1 MTDWPAKEKQYY
13 MNTFNRL
20 PVTLVS
26 GDGSW
31 VWDDRGR
38 RYLDFLQGIAVNVL
52 GHAHPVQVKAI
63 AQQATTL
70 LHTSSLFHV
79 PRQYE
84 LAELLV
90 ENSAL
95 DRVFFVNSGSEALET
110 TIKIVRK
117 YGKLH
122 RDGAHEIIVMS
133 EAFHGRTIAAVAATA
148 NPHYQEDF
156 VPMPEGFVRVPF
168 NDLAAAQAAV
178 NPKTAGILIELIQ
191 GEGGVWEA
199 DRDYVQ
205 GLRTLCDEHNLLLAL
220 DEVQTGIGRTGRLF
234 AYEHYG
240 IQPDVMALA
249 KALGGGLPIGACLVN
264 ERAGVFVP
272 GDHGSTFGGNPLV
285 CAGAAAVVRNVIENE
300 LWKNA
305 ERQGERIKAGLA
317 EISSRHG
324 NAITNIRGMGL
335 LLAFDLG
342 EERAEKFLAHAL
354 ECGLIVN
361 RVAPPS
367 IRMAPALTLTDAEAD
382 EGLARIEKTLVGI
395 L

>member
-38 RYLDFLQGIAVNVL
+38 RYLDFLQGIAVNAL

-70 LHTSSLFHV
+70 LHTSSLFHL

-110 TIKIVRK
+110 TIKVVRK
-117 YGKLH
+117 FGKH
-122 RDGAHEIIVMS
+122 NRDGAYEIIVMS
-133 EAFHGRTIAAVAATA
+133 NAFHGRTIASVAATA

-168 NDLAAAQAAV
+168 NDLAAATAAV
-178 NPKTAGILIELIQ
+178 GPKTAGVLVELIQ
-191 GEGGVWEA
+191 GEGGVYEA
-199 DRDYVQ
+199 DQDYVH
-205 GLRTLCDEHNLLLAL
+205 GLRALCDEHNLLLAL
-220 DEVQTGIGRTGRLF
+220 DEVQTGIGRTGRFF

-240 IQPDVMALA
+240 IQPDVVALA
-249 KALGGGLPIGACLVN
+249 KALGGGLPIGACMVN
-264 ERAGVFVP
+264 ERASVFVP

-285 CAGAAAVVRNVIENE
+285 CAGAAAVVKYICDNKLWEN
-300 LWKNA
+300 A
-305 ERQGERIKAGLA
+305 ARQEQRLKAGLA
-317 EISSRHG
+317 DISARHG
-324 NAITNIRGMGL
+324 GAIENIRGKGL

-342 EERAEKFLAHAL
+342 EERAEKFLAHGL

-382 EGLARIEKTLVGI
+382 EGLARIEKTLGGI

>member
-63 AQQATTL
+63 TKQATTL

-117 YGKLH
+117 YGKLN
-122 RDGAHEIIVMS
+122 RDGAYEIIVMDN
-133 EAFHGRTIAAVAATA
+133 AFHGRTIAAVAATA

-156 VPMPEGFVRVPF
+156 VPMPAGFIRVPF
-168 NDLAAAQAAV
+168 NDLAAVQAA
-178 NPKTAGILIELIQ
+178 
-191 GEGGVWEA
+191 
-199 DRDYVQ
+199 
-205 GLRTLCDEHNLLLAL
+205 
-220 DEVQTGIGRTGRLF
+220 
-234 AYEHYG
+234 
-240 IQPDVMALA
+240 
-249 KALGGGLPIGACLVN
+249 
-264 ERAGVFVP
+264 
-272 GDHGSTFGGNPLV
+272 
-285 CAGAAAVVRNVIENE
+285 
-300 LWKNA
+300 
-305 ERQGERIKAGLA
+305 
-317 EISSRHG
+317 
-324 NAITNIRGMGL
+324 IR
-335 LLAFDLG
+335 
-342 EERAEKFLAHAL
+342 
-354 ECGLIVN
+354 
-361 RVAPPS
+361 S
-367 IRMAPALTLTDAEAD
+367 
-382 EGLARIEKTLVGI
+382 
-395 L
+395 